1 MPIMSEESP
10 RSMLSEMRKKLKG
23 DNAIQDV
30 MSEIEICDIY
40 GFLDSDDAK
49 TRKNAALLI
58 GELKNASREMERNGE
73 DTTYDGDFIDLSE
86 ASEQLISHYEKE
98 ETLFVRSSFLEALSE
113 FSISDNEN
121 MIEALKN
128 EEKKLSTSEFKED
141 EAKHKSK
148 ELH

>member
-40 GFLDSDDAK
+40 GFLDSADAK

-73 DTTYDGDFIDLSE
+73 QT
-86 ASEQLISHYEKE
+86 
-98 ETLFVRSSFLEALSE
+98 
-113 FSISDNEN
+113 
-121 MIEALKN
+121 
-128 EEKKLSTSEFKED
+128 
-141 EAKHKSK
+141 
-148 ELH
+148 

>member
-49 TRKNAALLI
+49 T
-58 GELKNASREMERNGE
+58 S
-73 DTTYDGDFIDLSE
+73 
-86 ASEQLISHYEKE
+86 
-98 ETLFVRSSFLEALSE
+98 
-113 FSISDNEN
+113 
-121 MIEALKN
+121 
-128 EEKKLSTSEFKED
+128 
-141 EAKHKSK
+141 
-148 ELH
+148 